1 MPLAPSA
8 AYPFFHLLTRLTA
21 RMVLP
26 ARSAASLRRL
36 RRMMSLGGWAPLAR
50 GVRTRA
56 MEASEPPGVWLRP
69 SEALDG
75 AALLFLHGGGWTL
88 GLDTAHRMLASHLA
102 RAAGLRTLALD
113 YRLAPEHPFPAALE
127 DCLRAFEWL
136 QAQGCPADRIVLA
149 GDSAGANLA
158 LAMGHALKQRV
169 QAQPAGMALLS
180 GMFDLEGAGD
190 TFHTARDAMLT
201 ADFALAMAD
210 HYAAG
215 HDRRDPLLSPL
226 WGGLD
231 GFPPLLIQAGE
242 QELLLSDAL
251 RLADRA
257 RAAGVSV
264 TQSIYPH
271 MWHAWQVWAPYLPEA
286 ARAVAEAG
294 AWMRVAGLRNK

>member
-1 MPLAPSA
+1 MKLARSA
-8 AYPFFHLLTRLTA
+8 QYPIFLVLTRLAA

-26 ARSAASLRRL
+26 ARSTRAVRRL
-36 RRMMSLGGWAPLAR
+36 RRMMSLGRWSPLAR
-50 GVRTRA
+50 GVRPRA
-56 MEASEPPGVWLRP
+56 AGTGEPPGVWMTP
-69 SEALDG
+69 AEAPDG

-127 DCLRAFEWL
+127 DCLGAFGWL
-136 QAQGCPADRIVLA
+136 QTQGCPADRIVLA

-158 LAMGHALKQRV
+158 LAMGHALKQ
-169 QAQPAGMALLS
+169 QGKAQPAGMALLS
-180 GMFDLEGAGD
+180 GMFDLEGGGE

-201 ADFALAMAD
+201 AGFALAMAG

-226 WGGLD
+226 WGDLG
-231 GFPPLLIQAGE
+231 GFPPLLIQAGAD
-242 QELLLSDAL
+242 ELLLSDATRL
-251 RLADRA
+251 RERA
-257 RAAGVSV
+257 RAAGADVRLSV
-264 TQSIYPH
+264 YPH

-286 ARAVAEAG
+286 AQAVREAG
-294 AWMRVAGLRNK
+294 EWVRGRV